1 VNRERNPMDERV
13 ARAAA
18 SCCGV
23 NLALCWVG
31 VRGCG
36 LGSFSADCE
45 AGPFQGRTES
55 EIS

>member
-13 ARAAA
+13 ARAEA